1 VRRVIRDQNVTDDE
15 VIAVLQC
22 FDLNVDEA
30 VAALREGLKISLLL
44 TEMALSYYYYCPMLS
59 CMSRCL
65 RYTLCVVYV

>member
-30 VAALREGLKISLLL
+30 VAALREGLKIS
-44 TEMALSYYYYCPMLS
+44 AAD
-59 CMSRCL
+59 
-65 RYTLCVVYV
+65 